1 MVLISNLIPS
11 PFVKILN
18 FLVTNFV
25 YILLP
30 TSKVPNFYCFRWDS
44 EVGDFG
50 RTPRLPLTVKI
61 VHFKSQAF
69 QLEHCPTICQL
80 KYLNRKRK
88 VQVDQRVLPVP
99 IANGIAKIESL
110 DRMLNLSTFKIVSIR
125 SSEGQMSSS

>member
-1 MVLISNLIPS
+1 MRYDTFEWGLTALVLISNLIPS

-30 TSKVPNFYCFRWDS
+30 TSKVPNFYALEHD

-50 RTPRLPLTVKI
+50 GTPRLLLTIKI

-69 QLEHCPTICQL
+69 Q
-80 KYLNRKRK
+80 
-88 VQVDQRVLPVP
+88 
-99 IANGIAKIESL
+99 
-110 DRMLNLSTFKIVSIR
+110 
-125 SSEGQMSSS
+125 

>member
-30 TSKVPNFYCFRWDS
+30 TSKVPNFYALEHD

-50 RTPRLPLTVKI
+50 KTPRL
-61 VHFKSQAF
+61 
-69 QLEHCPTICQL
+69 
-80 KYLNRKRK
+80 
-88 VQVDQRVLPVP
+88 
-99 IANGIAKIESL
+99 
-110 DRMLNLSTFKIVSIR
+110 
-125 SSEGQMSSS
+125 